1 MELAIL
7 AAGTD
12 APVRT
17 HETTPFAIIS
27 VDWQGNL
34 STFSPELLGL
44 RSDRYGDFVLGNVAT
59 DSLAAV
65 AASPRLAAIHH
76 DIAAGV
82 ERCRETCPYFRFCGG
97 GAPVNKLC
105 ETGSFTA
112 TETLFCRL
120 NRQALLDVVL
130 HRMARPGASATLPIP
145 A

>member
-7 AAGTD
+7 AAGTE
-12 APVRT
+12 APVHT
-17 HETTPFAIIS
+17 HETTPFAIVS

-44 RSDRYGDFVLGNVAT
+44 RSERYGDFVLGNVAS
-59 DSLAAV
+59 DSLAVV
-65 AASPRLAAIHH
+65 AASPRLTAIHR

-82 ERCRETCPYFRFCGG
+82 ERCRETCAYFRFCGG

-105 ETGSFTA
+105 ETGSFA
-112 TETLFCRL
+112 AAETLFCRL

-130 HRMARPGASATLPIP
+130 QRMSRPRVDATSPMP